1 LEHIGM
7 ANDDPQRTRSRTLAR
22 FSEMLDYT
30 PPQSLSMIDD
40 RPAPQLARRGRARSG
55 LLSV

>member
-1 LEHIGM
+1 M
-7 ANDDPQRTRSRTLAR
+7 ADLDPNRTRARTLAR

-30 PPQSLSMIDD
+30 PPQPLSTSSE
-40 RPAPQLARRGRARSG
+40 RAAPQLARRGRARTG